1 MATSIGLKAFQRRI
15 RVLSKIT
22 LGNVEKRVRKAA
34 LAADQVAVLATPV
47 DTGRARANWR
57 VGIGTNPA
65 GYDDEATDKSGSSTI
80 AEGQGVIERWKSG
93 QGSIFISN
101 NVPYIIPLD
110 EGSSAQAPSGMSA
123 AAVQAARKFLVNGPS
138 LFKV

>member
-1 MATSIGLKAFQRRI
+1 MATSIGFKAFRRRMKI
-15 RVLSKIT
+15 LSEIT

-57 VGIGTNPA
+57 VGVGTNPA
-65 GYDDEATDKSGSSTI
+65 GFDPDASDPSGASAIAQGATAIG
-80 AEGQGVIERWKSG
+80 GWKSG
-93 QGSIFISN
+93 NGSIYISN

-123 AAVQAARKFLVNGPS
+123 AAIQAARKFLVNGPT
-138 LFKV
+138 LFRR

>member
-1 MATSIGLKAFQRRI
+1 MATSIGLKAFQRRMK
-15 RVLSKIT
+15 VLSKIT

-34 LAADQVAVLATPV
+34 LAADQVAVIATPV

-65 GYDDEATDKSGSSTI
+65 GFDEDATDKSGSATIAQGQSTI
-80 AEGQGVIERWKSG
+80 STWKSG

-110 EGSSAQAPSGMSA
+110 EGSSAQAPNGMSA
-123 AAVQAARKFLVNGPS
+123 AAIQAARKFLVNGPS
-138 LFKV
+138 LFRA